1 MTLQVAPQT
10 VRSSDGRNLCNT
22 QLFPSVMGESGP
34 WGQGDLALSPE
45 VSLGPNF
52 LLCKCG

>member
-45 VSLGPNF
+45 VSLGPTF
-52 LLCKCG
+52 LLYKWG